1 MTLLMP
7 HIQFIEGNTLIFLD
21 EIQECPNARTALK
34 FLALDNRYD
43 VVASGSLL
51 GISYKKVT
59 SIPVGYELSVTMY
72 GLDFE
77 EFLWAK
83 GYSENTL
90 EILKKYYD
98 SKERIPEEIHNQFM
112 RLIREYIVVG
122 GMPAVVQTYLDSNH
136 FGQVQKVQEQIISSY
151 MDDIS
156 KYASSSEKPKVKN
169 CYLSVTKQLA
179 KENKKFQFSVVESK
193 ATARKFENSIEWL
206 RDAGLVWLCKNVSA
220 CLFPLVGYEN
230 DKFYKMYLTDLGLLV
245 AMYGFEMKQA
255 ILDDTLT
262 GSVKGGIYENL
273 IADILMKSHHSLH
286 YYQNKNLEIE
296 FLIEQNTKVI
306 PAEVKA
312 GNNRSQSMDQLLKNE
327 NIPYGYKFVNG
338 NCGMNGKKITL
349 PLYLAMYVD

>member
-1 MTLLMP
+1 MP
-7 HIQFIEGNTLIFLD
+7 HIRFIEGDTLIFLD

-43 VVASGSLL
+43 VIASGSLL
-51 GISYKKVT
+51 GISYKEVT

-83 GYSENTL
+83 GYNENTL
-90 EILKKYYD
+90 ELLKKYYD
-98 SKERIPEEIHNQFM
+98 SKEKIPEEIHNQFM

-169 CYLSVTKQLA
+169 CYMSVTKQLA

-220 CLFPLVGYEN
+220 CQFPLVGYEN

-262 GSVKGGIYENL
+262 GPVKGGIYENL
-273 IADILMKSHHSLH
+273 IADLLMKSRHSLH

-306 PAEVKA
+306 PVDVKA
-312 GNNRSQSMDQLLKNE
+312 ENNRSQSMDQLLKNE

-338 NCGMNGKKITL
+338 NCGINGKKITL